1 LSSTHPRSRRSLTK
15 QIAILDAAERLFT
28 VQGYDVVGIDAIA
41 LEAAVSTRTLYDHFG
56 SKEGLWRAVVD
67 RIAAQMLHTIREAL
81 DEALPPGFE
90 PAIGF
95 PDFARRIMSG
105 TFASSDFARFRRLRA
120 ASGSAALSTATLTE
134 PPEGLLETR
143 IQEAIDR
150 GELVA
155 TSAQRATAHF
165 IALTFL
171 LALELIDQP
180 GEVPDDEVDELVM
193 DGIATFLRAY
203 QSVRT

>member
-1 LSSTHPRSRRSLTK
+1 LE
-15 QIAILDAAERLFT
+15 AAERLFT
-28 VQGYDVVGIDAIA
+28 VQGYDLVGIDAIA

-67 RIAAQMLHTIREAL
+67 RVTTQLLQTIRQAL
-81 DEALPPGFE
+81 DETLPPGFA
-90 PAIGF
+90 PATGL
-95 PDFARRIMSG
+95 PRFARRIVSG

-120 ASGSAALSTATLTE
+120 ASGSAALSTATLAE
-134 PPEGLLETR
+134 SPEALLEAH

-155 TSAQRATAHF
+155 ASARRATAHF

-180 GEVPDDEVDELVM
+180 GEVPGDEVDDLIM
-193 DGIATFLRAY
+193 DGIDTFLRAY
-203 QSVRT
+203 RSVRT